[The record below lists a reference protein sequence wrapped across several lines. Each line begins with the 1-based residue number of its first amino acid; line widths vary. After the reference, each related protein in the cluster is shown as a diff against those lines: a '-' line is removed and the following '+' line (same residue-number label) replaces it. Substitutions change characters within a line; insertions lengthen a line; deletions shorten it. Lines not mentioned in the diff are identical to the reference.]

1 VIFIIMELLR
11 KFIRIIIRE
20 AADEKADEEL
30 LTEPDEPIDHERDD
44 EASVVASIRGVA
56 TPLGTGPTY
65 PNSKGRRKKRKL
77 PTGWQKS
84 NPTD

>member
-1 VIFIIMELLR
+1 MELLR

-30 LTEPDEPIDHERDD
+30 LTEPDEFDEDADTEAD